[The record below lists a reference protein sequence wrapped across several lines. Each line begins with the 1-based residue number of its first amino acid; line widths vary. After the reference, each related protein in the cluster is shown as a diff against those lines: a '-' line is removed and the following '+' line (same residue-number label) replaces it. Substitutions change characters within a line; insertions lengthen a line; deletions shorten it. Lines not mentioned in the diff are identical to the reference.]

1 MWEIAE
7 VFHLGFNEVP
17 ENSSLK
23 IKIRSHIA
31 IIQPGKQLNIF
42 DKRKIH
48 QHFTRERRI
57 QSFRPGRQNPRR
69 PALQNLPDPG
79 HRTRLNL
86 HLRFL

>member
-23 IKIRSHIA
+23 IKIRSHKA

-57 QSFRPGRQNPRR
+57 
-69 PALQNLPDPG
+69 
-79 HRTRLNL
+79 
-86 HLRFL
+86 